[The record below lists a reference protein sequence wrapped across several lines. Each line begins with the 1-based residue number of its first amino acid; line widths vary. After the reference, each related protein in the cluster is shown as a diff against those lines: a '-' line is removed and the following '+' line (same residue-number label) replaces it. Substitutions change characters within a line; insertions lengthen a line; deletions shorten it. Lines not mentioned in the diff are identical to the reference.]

1 MTHVRVHSKTPD
13 SAAFWDDQLKR
24 FAQSI
29 AQESFSSKANETQDS
44 LRSLD
49 TKLTGISKVVKLQH
63 EISEN
68 REAQFSESLLRIK
81 GIEQRTEKIG
91 HFEGRLE
98 SLENKID
105 SFLATNCTAYVEDRL
120 QRLEVRADDAVS
132 ARSLAKELEI
142 SEDKLIRVIHDSQV
156 SAERR
161 EELLMQRLLEAFATL
176 QERVD
181 DLSVRSYRKERSKSV
196 ENASSLEL
204 SRAEST
210 LRAARDTTAKS
221 LRNVSPIKPVRSKRL
236 QSVEQAVICDIFP
249 SSRGS
254 RTESHR
260 RSPISDLAETSRK
273 QVSERFKGLSIRVK
287 PAKKKIGKR
296 RSVRPQT
303 AKPTL
308 AKVPSKVRGKRLS
321 K

>member
-1 MTHVRVHSKTPD
+1 MTHVRVHSKTGN

-29 AQESFSSKANETQDS
+29 AQESFSLKATETQDS
-44 LRSLD
+44 LRHLD

-68 REAQFSESLLRIK
+68 FEAQFTESLLRIK
-81 GIEQRTEKIG
+81 GIEQRTEKIS

-105 SFLATNCTAYVEDRL
+105 SFLATNSTAYVEDRL
-120 QRLEVRADDAVS
+120 QMLEVMAGDAVS

-142 SEDKLIRVIHDSQV
+142 SEDKLIRVINDCQV

-161 EELLMQRLLEAFATL
+161 EELLKHRLLEAFATL

-181 DLSVRSYRKERSKSV
+181 DLSVRSYRRERSKSV
-196 ENASSLEL
+196 EHASSLEL
-204 SRAEST
+204 SRAESA
-210 LRAARDTTAKS
+210 LQAARDTTAKS
-221 LRNVSPIKPVRSKRL
+221 LKNVSPIRPVRSKRL

-260 RSPISDLAETSRK
+260 RSPISELAETSRK
-273 QVSERFKGLSIRVK
+273 QASEKFKALSIRVK
-287 PAKKKIGKR
+287 PAKTKTGKR
-296 RSVRPQT
+296 RSVRPLT
-303 AKPTL
+303 AKSKLP
-308 AKVPSKVRGKRLS
+308 KVPNKGRGKPLS